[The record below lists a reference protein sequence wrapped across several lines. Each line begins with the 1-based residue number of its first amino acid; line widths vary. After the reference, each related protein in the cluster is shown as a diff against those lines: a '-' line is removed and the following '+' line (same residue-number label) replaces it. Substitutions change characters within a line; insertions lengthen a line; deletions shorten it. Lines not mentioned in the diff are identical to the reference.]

1 MFSALGIRDA
11 CFACSARSSKLR
23 KIPSAGFAARDFW
36 NASENFTGDDAGYLP
51 DINPDGLPELPV
63 GCGMSEQAAACLQ
76 CYAAAQG
83 HLQGMMLLLERL
95 RASYDSTK
103 RYVDAAISFGDNV
116 SGIHAVSGLSW
127 QTQRRG
133 IVRQFEQFGRTY
145 EGKREE
151 MMSSLRR
158 ALDEINA
165 CEAQYFSN
173 PDWFSRY
180 GFVYYQFMD
189 SRYKH

>member
-1 MFSALGIRDA
+1 MN
-11 CFACSARSSKLR
+11 
-23 KIPSAGFAARDFW
+23 AGFAAGDFW

-63 GCGMSEQAAACLQ
+63 GCAMSEQSEACLQ
-76 CYAAAQG
+76 CYAAAQD
-83 HLQGMMLLLERL
+83 HLQGVMLLLERL
-95 RASYDSTK
+95 RASYDSTR
-103 RYVDAAISFGDNV
+103 RYTDAAISFGDNV
-116 SGIHAVSGLSW
+116 SGIHAVSGLAW

-133 IVRQFEQFGRTY
+133 IMRQFEQFEGTY
-145 EGKREE
+145 EGKREG